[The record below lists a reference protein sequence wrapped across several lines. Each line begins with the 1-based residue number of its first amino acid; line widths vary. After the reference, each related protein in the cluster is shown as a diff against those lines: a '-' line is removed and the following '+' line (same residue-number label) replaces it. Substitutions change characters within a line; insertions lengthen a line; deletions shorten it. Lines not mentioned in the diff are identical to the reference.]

1 MSTKERKLNG
11 IDTWRLML
19 RALSEGRVQL
29 VSHELS
35 SDSTRTRVRQVILHH
50 HPRIVTTLLCSD
62 FVDAFENAFE
72 DCCIGIIPES
82 TTELWT
88 RALTLNS
95 IGKIR
100 IRCEILE
107 PITDCITCMLRY
119 GSPKQ

>member
-1 MSTKERKLNG
+1 
-11 IDTWRLML
+11 ML
-19 RALSEGRVQL
+19 RSLSEGCVKL

-35 SDSTRTRVRQVILHH
+35 SDSTRTRVRQVIFYY

-72 DCCIGIIPES
+72 DCYIGIVPEP
-82 TTELWT
+82 TTELRT
-88 RALTLNS
+88 RALIFNPFGETCL
-95 IGKIR
+95 
-100 IRCEILE
+100 RCKILE